1 MYSINIQFEWDDK
14 KSSSNKI
21 KHGIAFDTAKDL
33 WNDSNRVEIET
44 SYSIEE
50 RTILIGKVK
59 NKLWT
64 AIFTQ
69 REDTIRII
77 SVRRARKQETKLYDQ
92 KNS

>member
-14 KSSSNKI
+14 KSSSNKT

-44 SYSIEE
+44 PYPIEE

-69 REDTIRII
+69 REDTVRII
-77 SVRRARKQETKLYDQ
+77 SVRRARKRETKLYDQ
-92 KNS
+92 KNG